1 MDRRDRI
8 VEEIRKSR
16 KPLSASA
23 LAAMLHVSRQ
33 IIVGD
38 VALLR
43 ARGIG
48 IIATPRGYVLEE
60 QTHPCEK
67 KIAVMH
73 GCEQLQEELYTIVDY
88 GCTVVDVIVE
98 HPLYGELVGQLHLSS
113 RYDVDRFLDS
123 IRESEPLSQLT
134 HGVHLHTIR
143 YPDEEAFAKMKEA
156 LREKGI
162 LYPQK
167 IG

>member
-1 MDRRDRI
+1 M
-8 VEEIRKSR
+8 
-16 KPLSASA
+16 
-23 LAAMLHVSRQ
+23 
-33 IIVGD
+33 
-38 VALLR
+38 
-43 ARGIG
+43 
-48 IIATPRGYVLEE
+48 LEE

-73 GCEQLQEELYTIVDY
+73 GRERLQEELYTIVDY

-143 YPDEEAFAKMKEA
+143 FPDEEAFAKMKEA

>member
-8 VEEIRKSR
+8 VEEIRKSG

-48 IIATPRGYVLEE
+48 IIATPRGYVWGKSAQAQRVLKFFHTDE
-60 QTHPCEK
+60 QIED
-67 KIAVMH
+67 
-73 GCEQLQEELYTIVDY
+73 ELA
-88 GCTVVDVIVE
+88 TVVEMGGKVE
-98 HPLYGELVGQLHLSS
+98 SIFVYHRVYGKIEAALDIENRTHVNDYVHALSGNSKSLKNITGGYHYHLIAAYGEET
-113 RYDVDRFLDS
+113 LDA
-123 IRESEPLSQLT
+123 I
-134 HGVHLHTIR
+134 
-143 YPDEEAFAKMKEA
+143 EAA
-156 LREKGI
+156 LKEKGY
-162 LYPQK
+162 LAE
-167 IG
+167 

>member
-8 VEEIRKSR
+8 VEEIRKSG

-73 GCEQLQEELYTIVDY
+73 GREQL
-88 GCTVVDVIVE
+88 
-98 HPLYGELVGQLHLSS
+98 
-113 RYDVDRFLDS
+113 
-123 IRESEPLSQLT
+123 
-134 HGVHLHTIR
+134 
-143 YPDEEAFAKMKEA
+143 
-156 LREKGI
+156 
-162 LYPQK
+162 
-167 IG
+167 

>member
-8 VEEIRKSR
+8 VEEIRKSG

-73 GCEQLQEELYTIVDY
+73 GREQLQEELYTWSASCTCLPVMMSIVSW
-88 GCTVVDVIVE
+88 TA
-98 HPLYGELVGQLHLSS
+98 S
-113 RYDVDRFLDS
+113 
-123 IRESEPLSQLT
+123 
-134 HGVHLHTIR
+134 
-143 YPDEEAFAKMKEA
+143 AKA
-156 LREKGI
+156 NRSVS
-162 LYPQK
+162 
-167 IG
+167 

>member
-8 VEEIRKSR
+8 VEEIRKSG

-48 IIATPRGYVLEE
+48 IIATPRGYVREE

-73 GCEQLQEELYTIVDY
+73 GRERLQEELYTIVDY